1 MRFKVVHVITRLDL
15 GGAQGNTLYTARH
28 LDAGKFDCLLVA
40 GAGGT
45 LDEDAAS
52 AVPPRVAFLPD
63 LVREVNPWRDLLAL
77 ARLTRLFRAE
87 RPDVVHTHSSKA
99 GVLGRLAARLA
110 GVPAIVHTYHGFGFH
125 DRMPRLL
132 KWFYV
137 SIERACC
144 RLTHRVIFVSR
155 ANRDE
160 ALALGL
166 VGPGR
171 GPRGL
176 GPGGRHVVIRSGIKL
191 SAFPAPLADRRSALA
206 AVGLGG
212 SGLLVTSVG
221 NLKPQKNPADFLSL
235 AKSLAGRAPEAG
247 FLFVGDGP
255 LRGALQRDI
264 DAQGLGGRLVL
275 AGWRRDVG
283 ELLAATDVFVLTS
296 LWEGLPRALLEA
308 MASGK
313 ACACYATDGVKDILR
328 DGENGFL
335 VPAGDLALL
344 GRRVGELL
352 ADPALRARLGGN
364 ARRSVTAEFDI
375 DGMVRSQE
383 ELYLSLLEP
392 QPPHPAV
399 RGWGF
404 APL

>member
-1 MRFKVVHVITRLDL
+1 MRYKVVHVITRLDL
-15 GGAQGNTLYTARH
+15 GGAQGNTLHTCRH
-28 LDAGKFDCLLVA
+28 LDAGQFDCLLVA
-40 GAGGT
+40 GHGGT
-45 LDEDAAS
+45 LDEEAAS
-52 AVPPRVAFLPD
+52 AAPPRVIFLPD
-63 LVREVNPWRDLLAL
+63 LVREIHPWRDLLAL
-77 ARLTRLFRAE
+77 VRLTRLFRAE

-99 GVLGRLAARLA
+99 GVLGRLAAWLA

-132 KWFYV
+132 KRFYV

-144 RLTHRVIFVSR
+144 RVAHRVVFVSR

-171 GPRGL
+171 GAGS
-176 GPGGRHVVIRSGIKL
+176 RHVVIRSGIKL
-191 SAFPAPLADRRSALA
+191 SAFPAPLADRRSALERL
-206 AVGLGG
+206 GLGG
-212 SGLLVTSVG
+212 AGLLVTSIG

-235 AKSLAGRAPEAG
+235 AKALAGRAPEAG
-247 FLFVGDGP
+247 FLFIGDGP
-255 LRGALQRDI
+255 LRSALQRDI
-264 DAQGLGGRLVL
+264 DAQGLGGRLIL

-335 VPAGDLALL
+335 VPAGDLDLL

-352 ADPALRARLGGN
+352 ADPALRARLGAN

-383 ELYLSLLEP
+383 ELYLGLLTS
-392 QPPHPAV
+392 PAG
-399 RGWGF
+399 R
-404 APL
+404 